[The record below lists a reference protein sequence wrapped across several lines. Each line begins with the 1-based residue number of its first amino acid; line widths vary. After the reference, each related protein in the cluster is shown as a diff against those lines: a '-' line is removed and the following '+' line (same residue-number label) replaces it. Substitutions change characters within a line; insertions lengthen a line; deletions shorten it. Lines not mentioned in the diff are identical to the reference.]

1 VSRQFIS
8 KIIALLAG
16 IVLLTVAYSHNKASS
31 YVISG
36 NAYGTNWIIKS
47 PEYIA
52 DHHRDNIEKILSE
65 IDYVASNYKEDS
77 EIAII
82 NNSTNTYHF
91 ISEDLFNILNI
102 AKEVEEK
109 SFGFYNILL
118 GKISSNLGFS
128 PTFGNELVHKKNSS
142 FKLDEKNQSV
152 EKLSDNWFDLSS
164 IAKGYA
170 VQEIHHYLVKENLV
184 NHLIDIGGE
193 IIASGNNDD
202 ESWKIGIQNPFS
214 ILDDATIVI
223 DNNLKFIAIASSGEY
238 RNYISDKNG
247 NKKTHTIN
255 PKTLK
260 SIENEILSV
269 SVIRP

>member
-1 VSRQFIS
+1 MLS
-8 KIIALLAG
+8 K
-16 IVLLTVAYSHNKASS
+16 
-31 YVISG
+31 
-36 NAYGTNWIIKS
+36 
-47 PEYIA
+47 
-52 DHHRDNIEKILSE
+52 
-65 IDYVASNYKEDS
+65 
-77 EIAII
+77 
-82 NNSTNTYHF
+82 
-91 ISEDLFNILNI
+91 
-102 AKEVEEK
+102 
-109 SFGFYNILL
+109 
-118 GKISSNLGFS
+118 
-128 PTFGNELVHKKNSS
+128 
-142 FKLDEKNQSV
+142 
-152 EKLSDNWFDLSS
+152 

-269 SVIRP
+269 SVISDISATYADAYATAFNAMGAELALSLANKEDIALMLIVNNSDNVEILYSNKWYDKNI